1 MIDKTRDKTKKMVIS
16 SFAILI
22 TLSICM
28 ILVQALFMSYKSKET
43 ISEMGELYM
52 SETNRQLQQKFETIT
67 NIWLQ
72 EGEGIIERTPP
83 EKAVYGDEMKDDL
96 ALGAYVRNVSSL
108 ELYTETGEYEVMY
121 GKHVTSENRLGIK
134 RLLKEQGSWISG
146 GTDEDGNKMF
156 LLALEVAYPMA
167 GGKSSSIMTLSFP
180 IEILEKS
187 LELDNEE
194 GLAYSM
200 IVRRDGSYVV
210 GSKEGVEENYFE
222 RLRLHTEENNG
233 KKPEDFVNEIQE
245 AMENKEEYT
254 SQIKM
259 DGEYKH
265 LYCVPLEGSDW
276 YLVSAMP
283 YEVLENTISDLGAAR
298 QFSLTGMVIFILTAQ
313 CIVFAMYYRMT
324 QRQMENLQK
333 LKEEAE
339 RANKA
344 KSEFLSNMSHDIRT
358 PMNGIIGMTAI
369 ASSNIHDAAK
379 VQDCLK
385 KITLSGRHLLG
396 LINDVLDMSKIE
408 SGRLSL
414 NMEVISLRETMES
427 IVNIVQPQV
436 KSKGQHFDIFIRN
449 IETEMVCCD
458 DVRLNQVLLNLLS
471 NAIKFTDQGG
481 RINVYLSQETSPKGP
496 EYVRCLFKVK
506 DNGIGMTEEFQKK
519 MFETFT
525 REDRARKIE
534 GTGLGMSITHF
545 IVEMMGGTIEVESR
559 QSEGSEFR
567 ITLDLERVEEKFGD
581 MMLPPWNILVI
592 DNNEDQCESAVSEL
606 QQIGINADWATS
618 GEDALRMVEQHLE
631 REDEYQVILLDWM
644 MPGMGGLDT
653 ARQLRRLVGEELP
666 ILIISA
672 YDWSDIEEE
681 AREAGA
687 VGFISKPLFKSNLY
701 MELSRFTDGHFEEKK
716 EMESKEVHYENK
728 RILLAEDNELNME
741 IAQEILSDVGIV
753 MEWAENGRI
762 CTEMFANSPEGYY
775 DAILMDIRMPVMDG
789 YEACSIIRAMK
800 REDSGLPIIAMTADA
815 FSEDMQRSQQAGM
828 DEHIAKPIDIDKLYQ
843 VLGQYIS

>member
-1 MIDKTRDKTKKMVIS
+1 MIDKTRDKTKKMLIS

-22 TLSICM
+22 TVSMCM
-28 ILVQALFMSYKSKET
+28 MFIQALFMSYKSEET

-52 SETNRQLQQKFETIT
+52 SETNWQLQQKFEIVT

-83 EKAVYGDEMKDDL
+83 ENAVYGEELKSELM
-96 ALGAYVRNVSSL
+96 LGAYVRNVASM
-108 ELYTETGEYEVMY
+108 ELYADTGEYEVIY
-121 GKHVTSENRLGIK
+121 GKHVICENRLGING
-134 RLLKEQGSWISG
+134 LLEEQGSWISG
-146 GTDEDGNKMF
+146 GADEDGNKMF
-156 LLALEVAYPMA
+156 TLALEVAYPMSD
-167 GGKSSSIMTLSFP
+167 GKRSTIMTLSYP
-180 IEILEKS
+180 IEVLEKS

-194 GLAYSM
+194 GLAYSS
-200 IVRRDGSYVV
+200 IIRRDGSYVIC
-210 GSKEGVEENYFE
+210 SKDAIEENYFE
-222 RLRLHTEENNG
+222 RLQMHNEETN
-233 KKPEDFVNEIQE
+233 KKKTEDFVSEIKR
-245 AMENKEEYT
+245 AMGNKEEYT
-254 SQIKM
+254 AQIKM
-259 DGEYKH
+259 DGEHKH

-276 YLVSAMP
+276 YLVSTMP
-283 YEVLENTISDLGAAR
+283 YEVLENTIRNLEDAR
-298 QFSLTGMVIFILTAQ
+298 QYSLVGMVIFILTAQ
-313 CIVFAMYYRMT
+313 FIVFAMYYRMT
-324 QRQMENLQK
+324 QGQMESLQK

-369 ASSNIHDAAK
+369 ASANIHDTAK

-414 NMEVISLRETMES
+414 NIEVISLRETMES

-436 KSKGQHFDIFIRN
+436 KSKGQHFDIFIKN

-481 RINVYLSQETSPKGP
+481 RINVYLSQEKSPKGP
-496 EYVRCLFKVK
+496 EYVRCLFRVK

-534 GTGLGMSITHF
+534 GTGLGMSITRF
-545 IVEMMGGTIEVESR
+545 IVEMMGGTIEVQSR
-559 QSEGSEFR
+559 QGEGSEFR
-567 ITLDLERVEEKFGD
+567 ITLDLERAEEKLGE
-581 MMLPPWNILVI
+581 MILPPWNILVI
-592 DNNEDQCESAVSEL
+592 DNNEDQCESAVTEL
-606 QQIGINADWATS
+606 REIGINADWVTS
-618 GEDALRMVEQHLE
+618 GETALQMVEQQLG
-631 REDEYQVILLDWM
+631 REGEYQVILLDWM
-644 MPGMGGLDT
+644 MPGMCGLET
-653 ARQLRRLVGEELP
+653 ARHLRSLVGEEFP

-672 YDWSDIEEE
+672 YDWSDIEAE
-681 AREAGA
+681 AREVGA

-701 MELSRFTDGHFEEKK
+701 MELSRFIGGHSEIEK
-716 EMESKEVHYENK
+716 ELGTKEVHFENK

-741 IAQEILSDVGIV
+741 IAQEILSDVGLV
-753 MEWAENGRI
+753 MEWAENGKI
-762 CTEMFANSPEGYY
+762 CTEMFSDSPEGYY
-775 DAILMDIRMPVMDG
+775 DAVLMDIRMPVMDG

-800 REDSGLPIIAMTADA
+800 RKDAGIPIIAMTADA

-828 DEHIAKPIDIDKLYQ
+828 DEHVAKPIDIDKLYQ
-843 VLGQYIS
+843 VLGRYIS

>member
-1 MIDKTRDKTKKMVIS
+1 MIDKIRDKTKKMLIS

-22 TLSICM
+22 TVSMCM
-28 ILVQALFMSYKSKET
+28 MFIQALFMSYKSEET

-52 SETNRQLQQKFETIT
+52 SETNWQLQQKFEIVT

-83 EKAVYGDEMKDDL
+83 ENAVYGEELKSELM
-96 ALGAYVRNVSSL
+96 LGAYVRNVASM
-108 ELYTETGEYEVMY
+108 ELYADTGEYEVIY
-121 GKHVTSENRLGIK
+121 GKHVICENRLGING
-134 RLLKEQGSWISG
+134 LLEEQGSWISG
-146 GTDEDGNKMF
+146 GADEDGNKMF
-156 LLALEVAYPMA
+156 TLALEVAYPMSD
-167 GGKSSSIMTLSFP
+167 GKRSTIMTLSYP
-180 IEILEKS
+180 IEVLEKS

-194 GLAYSM
+194 GLAYSS
-200 IVRRDGSYVV
+200 IIRRDGSYVIC
-210 GSKEGVEENYFE
+210 SKDAIEENYFE
-222 RLRLHTEENNG
+222 RLQMHNEETN
-233 KKPEDFVNEIQE
+233 KKKTEDFVSEIKR
-245 AMENKEEYT
+245 AMGNKEEYT
-254 SQIKM
+254 AQIKM
-259 DGEYKH
+259 DGEHKH

-276 YLVSAMP
+276 YLVSTMP
-283 YEVLENTISDLGAAR
+283 YEVLENTIRNLGDAR
-298 QFSLTGMVIFILTAQ
+298 QYSLVGMVIFILTAQ
-313 CIVFAMYYRMT
+313 FIVFAMYYRMT
-324 QRQMENLQK
+324 QGQMESLQK

-369 ASSNIHDAAK
+369 ASANIHDTAK

-414 NMEVISLRETMES
+414 NIEVISLRETMES

-436 KSKGQHFDIFIRN
+436 KSKGQHFDIFIKN

-481 RINVYLSQETSPKGP
+481 RINVYLSQEKSPKGP
-496 EYVRCLFKVK
+496 EYVRCLFRVK

-534 GTGLGMSITHF
+534 GTGLGMSITRF
-545 IVEMMGGTIEVESR
+545 IVEMMGGTIEVQSR
-559 QSEGSEFR
+559 QGEGSEFR
-567 ITLDLERVEEKFGD
+567 ITLDLERAEEKLGE
-581 MMLPPWNILVI
+581 MILPPWNILVI
-592 DNNEDQCESAVSEL
+592 DNNEDQCESAVTEL
-606 QQIGINADWATS
+606 REIGINADWVTS
-618 GEDALRMVEQHLE
+618 GETALQMVEQQLG
-631 REDEYQVILLDWM
+631 REGEYQVILLDWM
-644 MPGMGGLDT
+644 MPGMCGLET
-653 ARQLRRLVGEELP
+653 ARHLRSLVGEEFP

-672 YDWSDIEEE
+672 YDWSDIEAE
-681 AREAGA
+681 AREVGA

-701 MELSRFTDGHFEEKK
+701 MELSRFIGGHSEIEK
-716 EMESKEVHYENK
+716 ELGTKEVHFENK

-741 IAQEILSDVGIV
+741 IAQEILSDVGLV
-753 MEWAENGRI
+753 MEWAENGKI
-762 CTEMFANSPEGYY
+762 CTEMFSDSPEGYY
-775 DAILMDIRMPVMDG
+775 DAVLMDIRMPVMDG

-800 REDSGLPIIAMTADA
+800 RKDAGIPIIAMTADA
-815 FSEDMQRSQQAGM
+815 FSEDMQRSQQVGM
-828 DEHIAKPIDIDKLYQ
+828 DEHVAKPIDIDKLYQ
-843 VLGQYIS
+843 VLGRYIS

>member
-1 MIDKTRDKTKKMVIS
+1 MIDKTRDKTKKMLIS

-22 TLSICM
+22 TVSMCM
-28 ILVQALFMSYKSKET
+28 MFIQALFMSYKSEET

-52 SETNRQLQQKFETIT
+52 SETNWQLQQKFEIVT

-83 EKAVYGDEMKDDL
+83 ENAVYGEELKSELM
-96 ALGAYVRNVSSL
+96 LGAYVRNVASM
-108 ELYTETGEYEVMY
+108 ELYADTGEYEVIY
-121 GKHVTSENRLGIK
+121 GKHVICENRLGING
-134 RLLKEQGSWISG
+134 LLEEQGSWISG
-146 GTDEDGNKMF
+146 GADEDGNKMF
-156 LLALEVAYPMA
+156 TLALEVAYPMSD
-167 GGKSSSIMTLSFP
+167 GKRSTIMTLSYP
-180 IEILEKS
+180 IEVLEKS

-194 GLAYSM
+194 GLAYSS
-200 IVRRDGSYVV
+200 IIRRDGSYVIC
-210 GSKEGVEENYFE
+210 SKDAIEENYFE
-222 RLRLHTEENNG
+222 RLQMHNEETN
-233 KKPEDFVNEIQE
+233 KKKTEDFVSEIKR
-245 AMENKEEYT
+245 AMGNKEEYT
-254 SQIKM
+254 VQIKM
-259 DGEYKH
+259 DGEHKH

-276 YLVSAMP
+276 YLVSTMP
-283 YEVLENTISDLGAAR
+283 YEVLENTIRNLGDAR
-298 QFSLTGMVIFILTAQ
+298 QYSLVGMVIFILTAQ
-313 CIVFAMYYRMT
+313 FIVFAMYYRMT
-324 QRQMENLQK
+324 QGQMESLQK

-369 ASSNIHDAAK
+369 ASANIHDTAK

-414 NMEVISLRETMES
+414 NIEVISLRETMES

-436 KSKGQHFDIFIRN
+436 KSKGQHFDIFIKN

-481 RINVYLSQETSPKGP
+481 RINVYLSQEKSPKGP
-496 EYVRCLFKVK
+496 EYVRCLFRVK

-534 GTGLGMSITHF
+534 GTGLGMSITRF
-545 IVEMMGGTIEVESR
+545 IVEMMGGTIEVQSR
-559 QSEGSEFR
+559 RGEGSEFR
-567 ITLDLERVEEKFGD
+567 ITLDLERAEEKLGE
-581 MMLPPWNILVI
+581 MILPPWNILVI
-592 DNNEDQCESAVSEL
+592 DNNEDQCESAVTEL
-606 QQIGINADWATS
+606 REIGINADWVTS
-618 GEDALRMVEQHLE
+618 GETALQMVEQQLG
-631 REDEYQVILLDWM
+631 REGEYQVILLDWM
-644 MPGMGGLDT
+644 MPGMCGLET
-653 ARQLRRLVGEELP
+653 ARHLRSLVGEEFP

-672 YDWSDIEEE
+672 YDWSDIEAE
-681 AREAGA
+681 AREVGA

-701 MELSRFTDGHFEEKK
+701 MELSRFTGGHSEIEK
-716 EMESKEVHYENK
+716 ELGTKEVHFENK

-741 IAQEILSDVGIV
+741 IAQEILSDVGLV
-753 MEWAENGRI
+753 MEWAENGKI
-762 CTEMFANSPEGYY
+762 CTEMFSDSPEGYY
-775 DAILMDIRMPVMDG
+775 DAVLMDIRMPVMDG

-800 REDSGLPIIAMTADA
+800 RKDAGIPIIAMTADA
-815 FSEDMQRSQQAGM
+815 FSEDMQRSQQSGM
-828 DEHIAKPIDIDKLYQ
+828 DEHVTKPIDIDKLYQ
-843 VLGQYIS
+843 VLGRYIS

>member
-1 MIDKTRDKTKKMVIS
+1 MIDKTRDKTKKMLIS

-22 TLSICM
+22 TVSMCM
-28 ILVQALFMSYKSKET
+28 MFIQALFMSYKSEET

-52 SETNRQLQQKFETIT
+52 SETNWQLQQKFEIVT

-83 EKAVYGDEMKDDL
+83 ENAVYGEELKSELM
-96 ALGAYVRNVSSL
+96 LGAYVRNVASM
-108 ELYTETGEYEVMY
+108 ELYADTGEYEVIY
-121 GKHVTSENRLGIK
+121 GKHVICENRLGING
-134 RLLKEQGSWISG
+134 LLEEQGSWISG
-146 GTDEDGNKMF
+146 GADEDGNKMF
-156 LLALEVAYPMA
+156 TLALEVAYPMSD
-167 GGKSSSIMTLSFP
+167 GKRSTIMTLSYP
-180 IEILEKS
+180 IEVLEKS

-194 GLAYSM
+194 GLAYSS
-200 IVRRDGSYVV
+200 IIRRDGSYVIC
-210 GSKEGVEENYFE
+210 SKDAIEENYFE
-222 RLRLHTEENNG
+222 RLQMHNEETN
-233 KKPEDFVNEIQE
+233 KKKTEDFVSEIKR
-245 AMENKEEYT
+245 AMGNKEEYT
-254 SQIKM
+254 AQIKM
-259 DGEYKH
+259 DGEHKH

-276 YLVSAMP
+276 YLVSTMP
-283 YEVLENTISDLGAAR
+283 YEVLENTIRNLGDAR
-298 QFSLTGMVIFILTAQ
+298 QYSLVGMVIFILTAQ
-313 CIVFAMYYRMT
+313 FIVFAMYYRMT
-324 QRQMENLQK
+324 QGQMESLQK

-369 ASSNIHDAAK
+369 ASANIHDTAK

-414 NMEVISLRETMES
+414 NIEVISLRETMES

-436 KSKGQHFDIFIRN
+436 KSKGQHFDIFIKN

-481 RINVYLSQETSPKGP
+481 RINVYLSQEKSPKGP
-496 EYVRCLFKVK
+496 EYVRCLFRVK

-534 GTGLGMSITHF
+534 GTGLGMSITRF
-545 IVEMMGGTIEVESR
+545 IVEMMGGTIEVQSR
-559 QSEGSEFR
+559 QGEGSEFR
-567 ITLDLERVEEKFGD
+567 ITLDLERAEEKLGE
-581 MMLPPWNILVI
+581 MILPPWNILVI
-592 DNNEDQCESAVSEL
+592 DNNEDQCESAVTEL
-606 QQIGINADWATS
+606 REIGINADWVTS
-618 GEDALRMVEQHLE
+618 GETALQMVEQQLG
-631 REDEYQVILLDWM
+631 REGEYQVILLDWM
-644 MPGMGGLDT
+644 MPGMCGLET
-653 ARQLRRLVGEELP
+653 ARHLRSLVGEEFP

-672 YDWSDIEEE
+672 YDWSDIEAE
-681 AREAGA
+681 AREVGA

-701 MELSRFTDGHFEEKK
+701 MELSRFTGGHSEIEK
-716 EMESKEVHYENK
+716 ELGTKEVHFENK

-741 IAQEILSDVGIV
+741 IAQEILSDVGLV
-753 MEWAENGRI
+753 MEWAENGKI
-762 CTEMFANSPEGYY
+762 CTEMFSDSPEGYY
-775 DAILMDIRMPVMDG
+775 DAVLMDIRMPVMDG

-800 REDSGLPIIAMTADA
+800 RKDAGIPIIAMTADA

-828 DEHIAKPIDIDKLYQ
+828 DEHVAKPIDIDKLYQ
-843 VLGQYIS
+843 VLGRYIS

>member
-1 MIDKTRDKTKKMVIS
+1 MADKAKDKTKRMLVS

-22 TLSICM
+22 TLSMCM
-28 ILVQALFMSYKSKET
+28 MFVQALYMSYKSKET
-43 ISEMGELYM
+43 INEMGELYM
-52 SETNRQLQQKFETIT
+52 SETNRQLQQKFETAT

-72 EGEGIIERTPP
+72 EGKGIIERTPP
-83 EKAVYGDEMKDDL
+83 ETAVYGEGMKADL
-96 ALGAYVRNVSSL
+96 ALGAYVRGVASM
-108 ELYTETGEYEVMY
+108 ELYADDGEYEVIY
-121 GKHVTSENRLGIK
+121 GSHVTSENSLGIMG
-134 RLLKEQGSWISG
+134 LLREQGSWISG
-146 GTDEDGNKMF
+146 GMDEEGNKMF
-156 LLALEVAYPMA
+156 VLAVDAAYPME
-167 GGKSSSIMTLSFP
+167 GGRHSFIMVLSFP
-180 IEILEKS
+180 IEMLEEALK
-187 LELDNEE
+187 LDDEE

-200 IVRRDGSYVV
+200 IVRGDGSYVV
-210 GSKEGVEENYFE
+210 RYKDAVEDNYFE
-222 RLRLHTEENNG
+222 RLQTHTETLNK
-233 KKPEDFVNEIQE
+233 KKPDDYVNELKQ
-245 AMENKEEYT
+245 AMENKDEYIT
-254 SQIKM
+254 QIKM
-259 DGEYKH
+259 DGEFKH
-265 LYCVPLEGSDW
+265 LYSIPLGGSDW
-276 YLVSAMP
+276 YLISGMP
-283 YEVLENTISDLGAAR
+283 YEVLENTIRDLGDAR
-298 QFSLTGMVIFILTAQ
+298 QYSLAGMVIFILTAQ
-313 CIVFAMYYRMT
+313 LIVFALYYRMT
-324 QRQMENLQK
+324 QRQMNSLQR

-369 ASSNIHDAAK
+369 ASANVHDTAK

-414 NMEVISLRETMES
+414 NIEVISLRETMES

-458 DVRLNQVLLNLLS
+458 DVRLNQILLNLLS
-471 NAIKFTDQGG
+471 NAIKFTDPGG
-481 RINVYLSQETSPKGP
+481 RINVYLSQEESPKGP

-534 GTGLGMSITHF
+534 GTGLGMSITRF

-559 QSEGSEFR
+559 QGEGSEFR
-567 ITLDLERVEEKFGD
+567 ITLDLERAEEMLGD
-581 MMLPPWNILVI
+581 MLLPPWNILVV
-592 DNNEDQCESAVSEL
+592 DNNEDQCESAVTEL
-606 QQIGINADWATS
+606 KEIGINADWATS
-618 GEDALRMVEQHLE
+618 GEKALKMVEQHLG
-631 REDEYQVILLDWM
+631 RQDEYQVILLDWM
-644 MPGMGGLDT
+644 MPGMGGLET
-653 ARQLRRLVGEELP
+653 ARRLRRLGGEELP

-701 MELSRFTDGHFEEKK
+701 MELSRFIGGTFEAEQ
-716 EMESKEVHYENK
+716 EQESKGFHFENK

-741 IAQEILSDVGIV
+741 IAQEILSDVGV
-753 MEWAENGRI
+753 KMEWAENGKI

-775 DAILMDIRMPVMDG
+775 DAVLMDIRMPVMDG
-789 YEACSIIRAMK
+789 YEACSIIRAME
-800 REDSGLPIIAMTADA
+800 REDARLPIIAMTADA
-815 FSEDMQRSQQAGM
+815 FSEDMQRSHQAGM
-828 DEHIAKPIDIDKLYQ
+828 NEHVAKPIDIDKLYQ
-843 VLGQYIS
+843 ILSRYIS

>member
-1 MIDKTRDKTKKMVIS
+1 MIDKTMDKTKKMLIS

-22 TLSICM
+22 TVSMCM
-28 ILVQALFMSYKSKET
+28 MFIQALFMSYKSEET

-52 SETNRQLQQKFETIT
+52 SETNWQLQQKFEIVT

-83 EKAVYGDEMKDDL
+83 ENAVYGEELKSELM
-96 ALGAYVRNVSSL
+96 LGAYVRNVASM
-108 ELYTETGEYEVMY
+108 ELYADTGEYEVIY
-121 GKHVTSENRLGIK
+121 GKHVICENRLGING
-134 RLLKEQGSWISG
+134 LLEEQGSWISG
-146 GTDEDGNKMF
+146 GADEDGNKMF
-156 LLALEVAYPMA
+156 TLALEVAYPMSD
-167 GGKSSSIMTLSFP
+167 GKRSTIMTLSYP
-180 IEILEKS
+180 IEVLKKS

-194 GLAYSM
+194 GLAYSS
-200 IVRRDGSYVV
+200 IIRRDGSYVIC
-210 GSKEGVEENYFE
+210 SKDAIEENYFE
-222 RLRLHTEENNG
+222 RLQMHNEETN
-233 KKPEDFVNEIQE
+233 KKKTEDFVSEIKR
-245 AMENKEEYT
+245 AMGNKEEYT
-254 SQIKM
+254 AQIKM
-259 DGEYKH
+259 DGEHKH
-265 LYCVPLEGSDW
+265 LYCAPLEGSDW
-276 YLVSAMP
+276 YLVSTMP
-283 YEVLENTISDLGAAR
+283 YEVLENTIRNLGDAR
-298 QFSLTGMVIFILTAQ
+298 QYSLVGMVIFILTAQ
-313 CIVFAMYYRMT
+313 FIVFAMYYRMT
-324 QRQMENLQK
+324 QGQMESLQK

-369 ASSNIHDAAK
+369 ASANIHDTAK

-414 NMEVISLRETMES
+414 NIEVISLRETMES

-436 KSKGQHFDIFIRN
+436 KSKGQHFDIFIKN

-481 RINVYLSQETSPKGP
+481 RINVYLSQEKSPKGP
-496 EYVRCLFKVK
+496 EYVRCLFRVK

-534 GTGLGMSITHF
+534 GTGLGMSITRF
-545 IVEMMGGTIEVESR
+545 IVEMMGGTIEVQSR
-559 QSEGSEFR
+559 QGEGSEFR
-567 ITLDLERVEEKFGD
+567 ITLDLERAEEKLGE
-581 MMLPPWNILVI
+581 MILPPWNILVI
-592 DNNEDQCESAVSEL
+592 DNNEDQCESAVTEL
-606 QQIGINADWATS
+606 REIGINADWVTS
-618 GEDALRMVEQHLE
+618 GETALQMVEQQLG
-631 REDEYQVILLDWM
+631 REGEYQVILLDWM
-644 MPGMGGLDT
+644 MPGMCGLET
-653 ARQLRRLVGEELP
+653 ARHLRSLVGEEFP

-672 YDWSDIEEE
+672 YDWSDIEAE
-681 AREAGA
+681 AREVGA

-701 MELSRFTDGHFEEKK
+701 MELSRFIGGHSEIEK
-716 EMESKEVHYENK
+716 ELGTKEVHFENK

-741 IAQEILSDVGIV
+741 IAQEILSDVGLV
-753 MEWAENGRI
+753 MEWAENGKI
-762 CTEMFANSPEGYY
+762 CTEMFSDSPEGYY
-775 DAILMDIRMPVMDG
+775 DAVLMDIRMPVMDG

-800 REDSGLPIIAMTADA
+800 RKDAGIPIIAMTADA

-828 DEHIAKPIDIDKLYQ
+828 DEHVAKPIDIDKLYQ
-843 VLGQYIS
+843 VLGRYIS

>member
-1 MIDKTRDKTKKMVIS
+1 MIDKIRDKTKKMLIS

-22 TLSICM
+22 TVSMCM
-28 ILVQALFMSYKSKET
+28 MFIQALFMSYKSEET

-52 SETNRQLQQKFETIT
+52 SETNWQLQQKFEIVT

-83 EKAVYGDEMKDDL
+83 ENAVYGEELKSELM
-96 ALGAYVRNVSSL
+96 LGAYVRNVASM
-108 ELYTETGEYEVMY
+108 ELYADTGEYEVIY
-121 GKHVTSENRLGIK
+121 GKHVICENRLGING
-134 RLLKEQGSWISG
+134 LLEEQGSWISG
-146 GTDEDGNKMF
+146 GADEDGNKMF
-156 LLALEVAYPMA
+156 TLALEVAYPMSD
-167 GGKSSSIMTLSFP
+167 GKRSTIMTLSYP
-180 IEILEKS
+180 IEVLEKS

-194 GLAYSM
+194 GLAYSS
-200 IVRRDGSYVV
+200 IIRRDGSYVIC
-210 GSKEGVEENYFE
+210 SKDAIEENYFE
-222 RLRLHTEENNG
+222 RLQMHNEETN
-233 KKPEDFVNEIQE
+233 KKKTEDFVSEIKR
-245 AMENKEEYT
+245 AMGNKEEYT
-254 SQIKM
+254 AQIKM
-259 DGEYKH
+259 DGEHKH

-276 YLVSAMP
+276 YLVSTMP
-283 YEVLENTISDLGAAR
+283 YEVLENTIRNLGDAR
-298 QFSLTGMVIFILTAQ
+298 QYSLVGMVIFILTAQ
-313 CIVFAMYYRMT
+313 FIVFAMYYRMT
-324 QRQMENLQK
+324 QGQMESLQK

-369 ASSNIHDAAK
+369 ASANIHDTAK

-414 NMEVISLRETMES
+414 NIEVISLRETMES

-436 KSKGQHFDIFIRN
+436 KSKGQHFDIFIKN

-481 RINVYLSQETSPKGP
+481 RINVYLSQEKSPKGP
-496 EYVRCLFKVK
+496 EYVRCLFRVK

-534 GTGLGMSITHF
+534 GTGLGMSITRF
-545 IVEMMGGTIEVESR
+545 IVEMMGGTIEVQSR
-559 QSEGSEFR
+559 QGEGSEFR
-567 ITLDLERVEEKFGD
+567 ITLDLERAEEKLGE
-581 MMLPPWNILVI
+581 MILPPWNILVI
-592 DNNEDQCESAVSEL
+592 DNNEDQCESAVTEL
-606 QQIGINADWATS
+606 REIGINADWVTS
-618 GEDALRMVEQHLE
+618 GETALQMVEQQVG
-631 REDEYQVILLDWM
+631 REGEYQVILLDWM
-644 MPGMGGLDT
+644 MPGMCGLET
-653 ARQLRRLVGEELP
+653 ARHLRSLVGEEFP

-672 YDWSDIEEE
+672 YDWSDIEAE
-681 AREAGA
+681 AREVGA

-701 MELSRFTDGHFEEKK
+701 MELSRFIGGHSEIEK
-716 EMESKEVHYENK
+716 ELGTKEVHFENK

-741 IAQEILSDVGIV
+741 IAQEILSDVGLV
-753 MEWAENGRI
+753 MEWAENGKI
-762 CTEMFANSPEGYY
+762 CTEMFSDSPEGYY
-775 DAILMDIRMPVMDG
+775 DAVLMDIRMPVMDG

-800 REDSGLPIIAMTADA
+800 RKDAGIPIIAMTADA
-815 FSEDMQRSQQAGM
+815 FSEDMQRSQQVGM
-828 DEHIAKPIDIDKLYQ
+828 DEHVAKPIDIDKLYQ
-843 VLGQYIS
+843 VLGRYIS

>member
-1 MIDKTRDKTKKMVIS
+1 MTDKTRDKTKKMVIS
-16 SFAILI
+16 SFVILI

-121 GKHVTSENRLGIK
+121 GKHVTCENRLGIK

-156 LLALEVAYPMA
+156 RLALEVAYPMA

-210 GSKEGVEENYFE
+210 RSKEEVEENYFE

-276 YLVSAMP
+276 YLVSTMP

-324 QRQMENLQK
+324 QKQMENLQK

-427 IVNIVQPQV
+427 IVNIIQPQV

-618 GEDALRMVEQHLE
+618 GEDALRMVEQHLG

-672 YDWSDIEEE
+672 YDWSGIEEE

>member
-1 MIDKTRDKTKKMVIS
+1 MIDKTRDKTKKMLIS

-22 TLSICM
+22 TVSMCM
-28 ILVQALFMSYKSKET
+28 MFIQALFMSYKSEET

-52 SETNRQLQQKFETIT
+52 SETNWQLQQKFEIVT

-83 EKAVYGDEMKDDL
+83 ENAVYGEELKSELM
-96 ALGAYVRNVSSL
+96 LGAYVRNVASM
-108 ELYTETGEYEVMY
+108 ELYADTGEYEVIY
-121 GKHVTSENRLGIK
+121 GKHVICENRLGING
-134 RLLKEQGSWISG
+134 LLEEQGSWISG
-146 GTDEDGNKMF
+146 GADEDGNKMF
-156 LLALEVAYPMA
+156 TLALEVAYPMSD
-167 GGKSSSIMTLSFP
+167 GKRSTIMTLSYP
-180 IEILEKS
+180 IEVLEKS

-194 GLAYSM
+194 GLAYSS
-200 IVRRDGSYVV
+200 IIRRDGSYVIR
-210 GSKEGVEENYFE
+210 SKDAIEENYFE
-222 RLRLHTEENNG
+222 RLQMHNEETN
-233 KKPEDFVNEIQE
+233 KKKTEDFVSEIKR
-245 AMENKEEYT
+245 AMGNKEEYT
-254 SQIKM
+254 AQIKM
-259 DGEYKH
+259 DGEHKH

-276 YLVSAMP
+276 YLVSTMP
-283 YEVLENTISDLGAAR
+283 YEVLENTIRNLGDAR
-298 QFSLTGMVIFILTAQ
+298 QYSLVGMVIFILTAQ
-313 CIVFAMYYRMT
+313 FIVFAMYYRMT
-324 QRQMENLQK
+324 QGQMESLQK

-369 ASSNIHDAAK
+369 ASANIHDTAK

-414 NMEVISLRETMES
+414 NIEVISLRETMES

-436 KSKGQHFDIFIRN
+436 KSKGQHFDIFIKN

-481 RINVYLSQETSPKGP
+481 RINVYLSQEKSPKGP
-496 EYVRCLFKVK
+496 EYVRCLFRVK

-534 GTGLGMSITHF
+534 GTGLGMSITRF
-545 IVEMMGGTIEVESR
+545 IVEMMGGTIEVQSR
-559 QSEGSEFR
+559 QGEGSEFR
-567 ITLDLERVEEKFGD
+567 ITLDLERAEEKLGE
-581 MMLPPWNILVI
+581 MILPPWNILVI
-592 DNNEDQCESAVSEL
+592 DNNEDQCESAVTEL
-606 QQIGINADWATS
+606 REIGINADWVTS
-618 GEDALRMVEQHLE
+618 GETALQMVEQQLG
-631 REDEYQVILLDWM
+631 REGEYQVILLDWM
-644 MPGMGGLDT
+644 MPGMCGLET
-653 ARQLRRLVGEELP
+653 ARHLRSLVGEEFP

-672 YDWSDIEEE
+672 YDWSDIEAE
-681 AREAGA
+681 AREVGA

-701 MELSRFTDGHFEEKK
+701 MELSRFIGGHSEIEK
-716 EMESKEVHYENK
+716 ELGTKEVHFENK

-741 IAQEILSDVGIV
+741 IAQEILSDVGLV
-753 MEWAENGRI
+753 MEWAENGKI
-762 CTEMFANSPEGYY
+762 CTEMFSDSPEGYY
-775 DAILMDIRMPVMDG
+775 DAVLMDIRMPVMDG

-800 REDSGLPIIAMTADA
+800 RKDAGIPIIAMTADA

-828 DEHIAKPIDIDKLYQ
+828 DEHVAKPIDIDKLYQ
-843 VLGQYIS
+843 VLGRYIS

>member
-1 MIDKTRDKTKKMVIS
+1 MTDTAKDNTKKMLVC

-22 TLSICM
+22 TLSVCM
-28 ILVQALFMSYKSKET
+28 MSVQSLFMSYKSKET

-52 SETNRQLQQKFETIT
+52 SETNRQLRQKFETVT

-72 EGEGIIERTPP
+72 EGKGIIERTPP
-83 EKAVYGDEMKDDL
+83 EKMVYGDEMKEEL
-96 ALGAYVRNVSSL
+96 ALGAYVRGVSSM
-108 ELYTETGEYEVMY
+108 ELYTDEGEYEAIY
-121 GKHVTSENRLGIK
+121 GKHVTGENKLGIM
-134 RLLKEQGSWISG
+134 RLLKEQESWISSG
-146 GTDEDGNKMF
+146 SDEDGNKMF
-156 LLALEVAYPMA
+156 QLAMEVAYPMA
-167 GGKSSSIMTLSFP
+167 DGKVSSIMVLSFP
-180 IEILEKS
+180 IEMLEKA
-187 LELDNEE
+187 LVLDDEE
-194 GLAYSM
+194 GMTYSM

-210 GSKEGVEENYFE
+210 RCKETTEENYFD
-222 RLRLHTEENNG
+222 RIGLHTEEMNR
-233 KKPEDFVNEIQE
+233 KKPEDYVREIKN
-245 AMENKEEYT
+245 AMKDKEEYT
-254 SQIKM
+254 KQIKM

-265 LYCVPLEGSDW
+265 LYCIPLEGSDW
-276 YLVSAMP
+276 YLISAMS
-283 YEVLENTISDLGAAR
+283 YDVLENTIRNLGDAR
-298 QFSLTGMVIFILTAQ
+298 QYSLVGMVFFILTMQ
-313 CIVFAMYYRMT
+313 FIVFALYYRMT
-324 QRQMENLQK
+324 QRQMESLQR

-369 ASSNIHDAAK
+369 ASANIHDAMK

-414 NMEVISLRETMES
+414 NVEVISLRETMES
-427 IVNIVQPQV
+427 IVNIIQPQV

-471 NAIKFTDQGG
+471 NAIKFTDNGG
-481 RINVYLSQETSPKGP
+481 RINVYLSQEDSPKGP

-534 GTGLGMSITHF
+534 GTGLGMSITRF

-559 QSEGSEFR
+559 QGEGSEFR
-567 ITLDLERVEEKFGD
+567 IALDLERAEEKFSD
-581 MMLPPWNILVI
+581 MLLPPWNVLVI
-592 DNNEDQCESAVSEL
+592 DNNEDQCESAVAEL
-606 QQIGINADWATS
+606 KEIGINADWATS
-618 GEDALRMVEQHLE
+618 GEEALKKVEQHLG

-644 MPGMGGLDT
+644 MPGMCGLET

-701 MELSRFTDGHFEEKK
+701 MELSRFIEGPMEAEREWEPKGIHF
-716 EMESKEVHYENK
+716 ENK
-728 RILLAEDNELNME
+728 RVLLAEDNELNME
-741 IAQEILSDVGIV
+741 IAQEILSDVGIE
-753 MEWAENGRI
+753 MEWAENGQI

-775 DAILMDIRMPVMDG
+775 AAVLMDIRMPVMDG

-800 REDSGLPIIAMTADA
+800 RKDAGLPIIAMTADA

-828 DEHIAKPIDIDKLYQ
+828 NEHVAKPIDIDKLYQ
-843 VLGQYIS
+843 VLGRYIS

>member
-1 MIDKTRDKTKKMVIS
+1 MIDKTRDKTKKMLIS

-22 TLSICM
+22 TVSMCM
-28 ILVQALFMSYKSKET
+28 MFIQALFMSYKSEET

-52 SETNRQLQQKFETIT
+52 SETNWQLQQKFEIVT

-72 EGEGIIERTPP
+72 DGEGIIERTPP
-83 EKAVYGDEMKDDL
+83 ENAVYGEELKSELM
-96 ALGAYVRNVSSL
+96 LGAYVRNVASM
-108 ELYTETGEYEVMY
+108 ELYADTGEYEVIY
-121 GKHVTSENRLGIK
+121 GKHVICENRLGING
-134 RLLKEQGSWISG
+134 LLEEQGSWISG
-146 GTDEDGNKMF
+146 GADEDGNKMF
-156 LLALEVAYPMA
+156 TLALEVAYPMSD
-167 GGKSSSIMTLSFP
+167 GKRSTIMTLSYP
-180 IEILEKS
+180 IEVLEKS

-194 GLAYSM
+194 GLAYSS
-200 IVRRDGSYVV
+200 IIRRDGSYVIC
-210 GSKEGVEENYFE
+210 SKDAIEENYFE
-222 RLRLHTEENNG
+222 RLQMHNEETN
-233 KKPEDFVNEIQE
+233 KKKTEDFVSEIKR
-245 AMENKEEYT
+245 AMGNKEEYT
-254 SQIKM
+254 AQIKM
-259 DGEYKH
+259 DGEHKH

-276 YLVSAMP
+276 YLVSTMP
-283 YEVLENTISDLGAAR
+283 YEVLENTIRNLGDAR
-298 QFSLTGMVIFILTAQ
+298 QYSLVGMVIFILTAQ
-313 CIVFAMYYRMT
+313 FIVFAMYYRMT
-324 QRQMENLQK
+324 QGQMESLQK

-369 ASSNIHDAAK
+369 ASANIHDTAK

-414 NMEVISLRETMES
+414 NIEVISLRETMES

-436 KSKGQHFDIFIRN
+436 KSKGQHFDIFIKN

-481 RINVYLSQETSPKGP
+481 RINVYLSQEKSPKGP
-496 EYVRCLFKVK
+496 EYVRCLFRVK

-534 GTGLGMSITHF
+534 GTGLGMSITRF
-545 IVEMMGGTIEVESR
+545 IVEMMGGTIEVQSR
-559 QSEGSEFR
+559 QGEGSEFR
-567 ITLDLERVEEKFGD
+567 ITLDLERAEEKLGE
-581 MMLPPWNILVI
+581 MILPPWNILVI
-592 DNNEDQCESAVSEL
+592 DNNEDQCESAVTEL
-606 QQIGINADWATS
+606 REIGINADWVTS
-618 GEDALRMVEQHLE
+618 GETALQMVEQQLG
-631 REDEYQVILLDWM
+631 REGEYQVILLDWM
-644 MPGMGGLDT
+644 MPGMCGLEI
-653 ARQLRRLVGEELP
+653 ARHLRSLVGEEFP

-672 YDWSDIEEE
+672 YDWSDIEAE
-681 AREAGA
+681 AREVGA

-701 MELSRFTDGHFEEKK
+701 MELSRFIGGHSEIEK
-716 EMESKEVHYENK
+716 ELGTKEVHFENK

-741 IAQEILSDVGIV
+741 IAQEILSDVGLV
-753 MEWAENGRI
+753 MEWAENGKI
-762 CTEMFANSPEGYY
+762 CTEMFSDSPEGYY
-775 DAILMDIRMPVMDG
+775 DAVLMDIRMPVMDG

-800 REDSGLPIIAMTADA
+800 RKDAGIPIIAMTADA

-828 DEHIAKPIDIDKLYQ
+828 DEHVAKPIDIDKLYQ
-843 VLGQYIS
+843 VLGRYIS

>member
-1 MIDKTRDKTKKMVIS
+1 MIDKTRDKTKKMLIS

-22 TLSICM
+22 TVSMCM
-28 ILVQALFMSYKSKET
+28 MFIQALFMSYKSEET

-52 SETNRQLQQKFETIT
+52 SETNWQLQQKFEIVT

-83 EKAVYGDEMKDDL
+83 ENAVYGEELKSELM
-96 ALGAYVRNVSSL
+96 LGAYVRNVASM
-108 ELYTETGEYEVMY
+108 ELYADTGEYEVIY
-121 GKHVTSENRLGIK
+121 GKHVICENRLGING
-134 RLLKEQGSWISG
+134 LLEEQGSWISG
-146 GTDEDGNKMF
+146 GADEDGNKMF
-156 LLALEVAYPMA
+156 TLALEVAYPMSD
-167 GGKSSSIMTLSFP
+167 GKRSTIMTLSYP
-180 IEILEKS
+180 IEVLEKS

-194 GLAYSM
+194 GLAYSS
-200 IVRRDGSYVV
+200 IIRRDGSYVIC
-210 GSKEGVEENYFE
+210 SKDAIEENYFE
-222 RLRLHTEENNG
+222 RLQMHNEETN
-233 KKPEDFVNEIQE
+233 KKKTEDFVSEIKR
-245 AMENKEEYT
+245 AMGNKEEYT
-254 SQIKM
+254 AQIKM
-259 DGEYKH
+259 DGEHKH

-276 YLVSAMP
+276 YLVSTML
-283 YEVLENTISDLGAAR
+283 YEVLENTIRNLGDAR
-298 QFSLTGMVIFILTAQ
+298 QYSLVGMVIFILTAQ
-313 CIVFAMYYRMT
+313 FIVFAMYYRMT
-324 QRQMENLQK
+324 QGQMESLQK

-369 ASSNIHDAAK
+369 ASANIHDTAK

-414 NMEVISLRETMES
+414 NIEVISLRKTMES

-436 KSKGQHFDIFIRN
+436 KSKGQHFDIFIKN

-481 RINVYLSQETSPKGP
+481 RINVYLSQEKSPKGP
-496 EYVRCLFKVK
+496 EYVRCLFRVK

-534 GTGLGMSITHF
+534 GTGLGMSITRF
-545 IVEMMGGTIEVESR
+545 IVEMMGGTIEVQSR
-559 QSEGSEFR
+559 QGEGSEFR
-567 ITLDLERVEEKFGD
+567 ITLDLERAEEKLGE
-581 MMLPPWNILVI
+581 MILPPWNILVI
-592 DNNEDQCESAVSEL
+592 DNNEDQCESAVTEL
-606 QQIGINADWATS
+606 REIGINADWVTS
-618 GEDALRMVEQHLE
+618 GETALQMVEQQLG
-631 REDEYQVILLDWM
+631 REGEYQVILLDWM
-644 MPGMGGLDT
+644 MPGMCGLET
-653 ARQLRRLVGEELP
+653 ARHLRSLVGEEFP

-672 YDWSDIEEE
+672 YDWSDIEAE
-681 AREAGA
+681 AREVGA

-701 MELSRFTDGHFEEKK
+701 MELSRFIGGHSEIEK
-716 EMESKEVHYENK
+716 ELGTKEVHFENK

-741 IAQEILSDVGIV
+741 IAQEILSDVGLV
-753 MEWAENGRI
+753 MEWAENGKI
-762 CTEMFANSPEGYY
+762 CTEMFSDSPEGYY
-775 DAILMDIRMPVMDG
+775 DAVLMDIRMPVMDG

-800 REDSGLPIIAMTADA
+800 RKDAGIPIIAMTADA

-828 DEHIAKPIDIDKLYQ
+828 DEHVAKPIDIDKLYQ
-843 VLGQYIS
+843 VLGRYIS

>member
-1 MIDKTRDKTKKMVIS
+1 MADKTRDKTKKMLIS

-22 TLSICM
+22 TLSVCM
-28 ILVQALFMSYKSKET
+28 ILIQALFMSYKSKET

-67 NIWLQ
+67 NLWLQ

-83 EKAVYGDEMKDDL
+83 EKAVYGDEMKNEL
-96 ALGAYVRNVSSL
+96 ALGALVRNVSSL
-108 ELYTETGEYEVMY
+108 ELYTEDGEYEVIY
-121 GKHVTSENRLGIK
+121 GNHVTSEHRLGIK
-134 RLLKEQGSWISG
+134 RLLIEQGSWISG
-146 GTDEDGNKMF
+146 GVDEDGNKMF

-180 IEILEKS
+180 IETLAES

-194 GLAYSM
+194 GLTYSM
-200 IVRRDGSYVV
+200 IIRRDGSFVV
-210 GSKEGVEENYFE
+210 RNTVGMEDNYFD
-222 RLRLHTEENNG
+222 RLRVHTEEING
-233 KKPEDFVNEIQE
+233 KKPEEFVEEIQK
-245 AMENKEEYT
+245 AMENKEEYS

-276 YLVSAMP
+276 YLVSTMA
-283 YEVLENTISDLGAAR
+283 YDVLENTINDLGDAR
-298 QFSLTGMVIFILTAQ
+298 QYSLTGMVIFILAAQ
-313 CIVFAMYYRMT
+313 FIVFAMYYRMT
-324 QRQMENLQK
+324 RRQMENLQK

-369 ASSNIHDAAK
+369 ASANIHDTAK

-436 KSKGQHFDIFIRN
+436 KNKGQHFDIFIRN

-471 NAIKFTDQGG
+471 NAIKFTGQGG

-519 MFETFT
+519 MFDTFT

-559 QSEGSEFR
+559 QGEGSEFR
-567 ITLDLERVEEKFGD
+567 IILDLERAEEKNGD
-581 MMLPPWNILVI
+581 MMLPPWNVLVI
-592 DNNEDQCESAVSEL
+592 DNNQDQCESAVSEL
-606 QQIGINADWATS
+606 EQIGINADWATS
-618 GEDALRMVEQHLE
+618 GEDALRMIEQHLGQTN
-631 REDEYQVILLDWM
+631 EYQVILLDWM
-644 MPGMGGLDT
+644 MPGMCGLET
-653 ARQLRRLVGEELP
+653 ARRIRALVGEELP

-681 AREAGA
+681 ARGAGA

-701 MELSRFTDGHFEEKK
+701 MELRRFTDENFEVKNER
-716 EMESKEVHYENK
+716 ESKEVHFENK

-741 IAQEILSDVGIV
+741 IAQEILSDVGIE
-753 MEWAENGRI
+753 MEWAENGQI

-800 REDSGLPIIAMTADA
+800 REDAGLPIIAMTADA

>member
-1 MIDKTRDKTKKMVIS
+1 MIDKTRNKTKKMLIS

-22 TLSICM
+22 TLSMCM
-28 ILVQALFMSYKSKET
+28 MFVQALFMSYKSEET

-52 SETNRQLQQKFETIT
+52 SETNRQLQQKFEIVT

-83 EKAVYGDEMKDDL
+83 ENAVYGEGLKSELM
-96 ALGAYVRNVSSL
+96 LGGYVRNVASM
-108 ELYTETGEYEVMY
+108 ELYTDTGEYEVIY
-121 GKHVTSENRLGIK
+121 GKHVISENRLGIK
-134 RLLKEQGSWISG
+134 RLLEEQGIWISG
-146 GTDEDGNKMF
+146 GADEDGNKMF
-156 LLALEVAYPMA
+156 ILALEAAYPMA
-167 GGKSSSIMTLSFP
+167 DGKRSSIMTLSFP
-180 IEILEKS
+180 IEMLENS
-187 LELDNEE
+187 LALDNEE
-194 GLAYSM
+194 GLSYSL
-200 IVRRDGSYVV
+200 IIRRDGSYVIR
-210 GSKEGVEENYFE
+210 SKDAMEGNYFE
-222 RLRLHTEENNG
+222 RLQMHTEETNR
-233 KKPEDFVNEIQE
+233 KKTEDFVSEIKK

-254 SQIKM
+254 AQIKIE
-259 DGEYKH
+259 GEYKH
-265 LYCVPLEGSDW
+265 LYCVPLVDSDW
-276 YLVSAMP
+276 YLISTMP
-283 YEVLENTISDLGAAR
+283 YDVLENTISDLGDAR
-298 QFSLTGMVIFILTAQ
+298 QYSLVGMVIFILTAQ
-313 CIVFAMYYRMT
+313 FIVFAMYYRMT
-324 QRQMENLQK
+324 QRQMESLQK

-369 ASSNIHDAAK
+369 ASANIHDTVK
-379 VQDCLK
+379 VQNCLK

-414 NMEVISLRETMES
+414 NIEVISLRETMES

-436 KSKGQHFDIFIRN
+436 KSKGQHFDIFIKN

-481 RINVYLSQETSPKGP
+481 RINVYLSQEKSPKGS
-496 EYVRCLFKVK
+496 EYVRCLFRVK

-534 GTGLGMSITHF
+534 GTGLGMSITRF
-545 IVEMMGGTIEVESR
+545 IVEMMGGTIGVQSR
-559 QSEGSEFR
+559 QGEGSEFR
-567 ITLDLERVEEKFGD
+567 ITLDLERAEEKLGE
-581 MMLPPWNILVI
+581 MILPPWNILVI
-592 DNNEDQCESAVSEL
+592 DNNEDQCESAVTEL
-606 QQIGINADWATS
+606 REIGINADWATS
-618 GEDALRMVEQHLE
+618 GETALQMVEQQLG
-631 REDEYQVILLDWM
+631 REGEYQVILLDWM
-644 MPGMGGLDT
+644 MPGMCGLET
-653 ARQLRRLVGEELP
+653 ARHLRSLVGEELP

-672 YDWSDIEEE
+672 YDWSDIEAE
-681 AREAGA
+681 AREVGA

-701 MELSRFTDGHFEEKK
+701 MELSRFTGGHSEIEK
-716 EMESKEVHYENK
+716 ELGAKEVHFENK

-741 IAQEILSDVGIV
+741 IAQEILSDVGLV
-753 MEWAENGRI
+753 MEWAENGKI
-762 CTEMFANSPEGYY
+762 CTEMFSDSPEGYY
-775 DAILMDIRMPVMDG
+775 DAVLMDIRMPVMDG

-800 REDSGLPIIAMTADA
+800 RKDAGIPIIAMTADA

-828 DEHIAKPIDIDKLYQ
+828 DEHVAKPIDIDKLYQ
-843 VLGQYIS
+843 VLGRYIS

>member
-1 MIDKTRDKTKKMVIS
+1 MIDKTRDKTKKMLIS

-22 TLSICM
+22 TVSMCM
-28 ILVQALFMSYKSKET
+28 MFIQALFMSYKSEET

-52 SETNRQLQQKFETIT
+52 SETNWQLQQKFEIVT

-83 EKAVYGDEMKDDL
+83 ENAVYGEELKSELM
-96 ALGAYVRNVSSL
+96 LGAYVRNVASM
-108 ELYTETGEYEVMY
+108 ELYADTGEYEVIY
-121 GKHVTSENRLGIK
+121 GKHVICENRLGING
-134 RLLKEQGSWISG
+134 LLEEQGSWISG
-146 GTDEDGNKMF
+146 GADEDGNKMF
-156 LLALEVAYPMA
+156 TLALEVAYPMSD
-167 GGKSSSIMTLSFP
+167 GKRSTIMTLSYP
-180 IEILEKS
+180 IEVLEKS

-194 GLAYSM
+194 GLAYSS
-200 IVRRDGSYVV
+200 IIRRDGSYVIC
-210 GSKEGVEENYFE
+210 SKDAIEENYFE
-222 RLRLHTEENNG
+222 RLQMHNEETN
-233 KKPEDFVNEIQE
+233 KKKTEDFVSEIKR
-245 AMENKEEYT
+245 AMGNKEEYT
-254 SQIKM
+254 AQIKM
-259 DGEYKH
+259 DGEHKH

-276 YLVSAMP
+276 YLVSTMP
-283 YEVLENTISDLGAAR
+283 YEVLENTIRNLGDAR
-298 QFSLTGMVIFILTAQ
+298 QYSLVGMVIFILTAQ
-313 CIVFAMYYRMT
+313 FIVFAMYYRMT
-324 QRQMENLQK
+324 QGQMESLQK

-369 ASSNIHDAAK
+369 ASANIHDTAK

-408 SGRLSL
+408 RGRLSL
-414 NMEVISLRETMES
+414 NIEVISLRETMES

-436 KSKGQHFDIFIRN
+436 KSKGQHFDIFIKN

-481 RINVYLSQETSPKGP
+481 RINVYLSQEKSPKGP
-496 EYVRCLFKVK
+496 EYVRCLFRVK

-534 GTGLGMSITHF
+534 GTGLGMSITRF
-545 IVEMMGGTIEVESR
+545 IVEMMGGTIEVQSR
-559 QSEGSEFR
+559 QGEGSEFR
-567 ITLDLERVEEKFGD
+567 ITLDLERAEEKLGE
-581 MMLPPWNILVI
+581 MILPPWNILVI
-592 DNNEDQCESAVSEL
+592 DNNEDQCESAVTEL
-606 QQIGINADWATS
+606 REIGINADWVTS
-618 GEDALRMVEQHLE
+618 GETALQMVEQQLG
-631 REDEYQVILLDWM
+631 REGEYQVILLDWM
-644 MPGMGGLDT
+644 MPGMCGLET
-653 ARQLRRLVGEELP
+653 ARHLRSLVGEKFP

-672 YDWSDIEEE
+672 YDWSDIEAE
-681 AREAGA
+681 AREVGA

-701 MELSRFTDGHFEEKK
+701 MELSRFTGGHSEIEK
-716 EMESKEVHYENK
+716 ELGTKEVHFENK

-741 IAQEILSDVGIV
+741 IAQEILSDVGLV
-753 MEWAENGRI
+753 MEWAENGKI
-762 CTEMFANSPEGYY
+762 CTEMFSDSPEGYY
-775 DAILMDIRMPVMDG
+775 DAVLMDIRMPVMDG

-800 REDSGLPIIAMTADA
+800 RKDAGIPIIAMTADA

-828 DEHIAKPIDIDKLYQ
+828 DEHVAKPIDIDKLYQ
-843 VLGQYIS
+843 VLGRYIS